1 MMRTL
6 ILTEYVQS
14 EPVTLTI
21 IERDLL
27 CQLIRGLTV
36 QPVPGSTDTY
46 TLTGGSMVGVARVGD
61 LTVELRPKIGPAAV
75 LFLIS
80 YALDPRAWR
89 TEHASLARDVNL
101 AEAVVP
107 LFTRTTQHALRLG
120 LLHGYRRRE
129 DTLTMVRGRVRMADQ
144 FRTHTGL
151 PLPVE
156 VTYDDFTPDILEN
169 QLLRTAVETLGQL
182 HLRHTTSRT
191 ALARLRHQLN
201 GISRITA
208 DRRGVPEPHWTR
220 LNERYRPAVSL
231 ARLIIT
237 TAGLEARAGGQDA
250 SVFLVDMNVVFE
262 WFIRVALLERLRLD
276 DRTFP
281 PAVRGHAVHLDVE
294 HQVPLEP
301 DLSWWVAGR
310 CVFVGD
316 CKYKRTTGSVPNADA
331 YQMLAYLTALQLDE
345 GLLIYAAGEEIPH
358 DVSVQYA
365 NKRIQIRI
373 IDVTR
378 PPADALAQIGELAE
392 DISRIAARTMRSI
405 RELAS

>member
-21 IERDLL
+21 MERDLL

-75 LFLIS
+75 LFLMS

>member
-75 LFLIS
+75 LFLMS

>member
-1 MMRTL
+1 
-6 ILTEYVQS
+6 
-14 EPVTLTI
+14 
-21 IERDLL
+21 
-27 CQLIRGLTV
+27 
-36 QPVPGSTDTY
+36 
-46 TLTGGSMVGVARVGD
+46 
-61 LTVELRPKIGPAAV
+61 
-75 LFLIS
+75 
-80 YALDPRAWR
+80 
-89 TEHASLARDVNL
+89 
-101 AEAVVP
+101 
-107 LFTRTTQHALRLG
+107 
-120 LLHGYRRRE
+120 
-129 DTLTMVRGRVRMADQ
+129 
-144 FRTHTGL
+144 
-151 PLPVE
+151 
-156 VTYDDFTPDILEN
+156 
-169 QLLRTAVETLGQL
+169 
-182 HLRHTTSRT
+182 
-191 ALARLRHQLN
+191 
-201 GISRITA
+201 
-208 DRRGVPEPHWTR
+208 
-220 LNERYRPAVSL
+220 
-231 ARLIIT
+231 
-237 TAGLEARAGGQDA
+237 
-250 SVFLVDMNVVFE
+250 MNVVFE

>member
-1 MMRTL
+1 MRTL

-301 DLSWWVAGR
+301 DLSWWDADR
-310 CVFVGD
+310 CIFAGD
-316 CKYKRTTGSVPNADA
+316 CKYKRTMGSVPNADA

>member
-1 MMRTL
+1 MRTL